1 MSEAYLTNWSFGG
14 ETPDTHNHFHEVA
27 LREARVAT
35 DFREAELATPAREGF
50 VTRLRLAFAGRPAT
64 TEACNCPA

>member
-14 ETPDTHNHFHEVA
+14 ETPDSRSHFHETA
-27 LREARVAT
+27 LREARVASEYHQV
-35 DFREAELATPAREGF
+35 DPANPAHESF
-50 VTRLRLAFAGRPAT
+50 LTRLRFAFAGQPA